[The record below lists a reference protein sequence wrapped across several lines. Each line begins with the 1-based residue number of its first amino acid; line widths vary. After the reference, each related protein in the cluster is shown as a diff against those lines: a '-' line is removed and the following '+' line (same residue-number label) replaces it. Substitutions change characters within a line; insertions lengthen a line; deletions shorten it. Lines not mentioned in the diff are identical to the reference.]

1 MNPNNN
7 RKNKNHKSR
16 SVKINKTV
24 TLLVLFCLCIGA
36 ISMVA
41 AKYIKQN
48 TTKNNSVAAKEFYFE
63 SDLLD
68 GKTHVIMPTADG
80 GTANVTIRLK
90 NYIDDLRYS
99 ETEIDYTVKV
109 TEENA
114 TDSATDVSIDQA
126 TGTIATRAT
135 NNNNVTIS
143 NLKAGKIYKITATTD
158 NIYKKTLTGIIKVSE
173 PDKKIYA
180 SIDDEKQYIEVT
192 IWTKDY
198 KGEVILNYNDAD
210 LIPDNT
216 DTKMKD
222 ATTGPDTITEA
233 AWKANT
239 SHVYRFF
246 KNNENNDNENKTYQA
261 TVNGKEVTVSEKNE

>member
-16 SVKINKTV
+16 SVQMNKTV

-41 AKYIKQN
+41 AKYMKQT
-48 TTKNNSVAAKEFYFE
+48 TTKNNAAAAKEFYFE

-68 GKTHVIMPTADG
+68 GKPHEIMPTEN

-99 ETEIDYTVKV
+99 ETEIQYTVKV
-109 TEENA
+109 TEGNA
-114 TDSATDVSIDQA
+114 TDSATDITIDQA
-126 TGTIATRAT
+126 TGTIATGET
-135 NNNNVTIS
+135 NNKDIKIS
-143 NLKAGKIYKITATTD
+143 NLKAGKTYKVTVTTD
-158 NIYKKTLTGIIKVSE
+158 NIYKKTLTGTIKVSE
-173 PDKKIYA
+173 PDTKVYA
-180 SIDDEKQYIEVT
+180 SVYDENQYIEVT

-198 KGEVILNYNDAD
+198 AGNISLTYSDQN

-222 ATTGPDTITEA
+222 ATTGTGTITEPD
-233 AWKANT
+233 WKANT

-246 KNNENNDNENKTYQA
+246 KNDETKEYQA
-261 TVNGKEVTVSEKNE
+261 IVNGKEVTVSEKTE

>member
-7 RKNKNHKSR
+7 RKNKKHKSR
-16 SVKINKTV
+16 SVQMNKTV
-24 TLLVLFCLCIGA
+24 TLLVLFCLFIGA

-41 AKYIKQN
+41 AKYMKQT
-48 TTKNNSVAAKEFYFE
+48 TTKNNAAAAKEFYFE

-68 GKTHVIMPTADG
+68 GKIHEIMPTEN

-99 ETEIDYTVKV
+99 ETEIQYTVKV
-109 TEENA
+109 TEEKA
-114 TDSATDVSIDQA
+114 TDSATDITIDQA
-126 TGTIATRAT
+126 TGTIATGKT
-135 NNNNVTIS
+135 NNDIKIS
-143 NLKAGKIYKITATTD
+143 NLKAGKTYEVTATTD
-158 NIYKKTLTGIIKVSE
+158 NIYKKTLTGTIKVSE
-173 PDKKIYA
+173 PDTKVYA
-180 SIDDEKQYIEVT
+180 SVDDENQYIEVT

-198 KGEVILNYNDAD
+198 KGKVDLNYRSPD

-222 ATTGPDTITEA
+222 ATTGTGTITEPD
-233 AWKANT
+233 WKANT

-246 KNNENNDNENKTYQA
+246 KNDETKEYQA
-261 TVNGKEVTVSEKNE
+261 IVNGKEVTVSEKTE

>member
-7 RKNKNHKSR
+7 RKNKKHKSR
-16 SVKINKTV
+16 SVQMNKTV

-41 AKYIKQN
+41 AKYMKQT
-48 TTKNNSVAAKEFYFE
+48 TTKNNAAAAKEFYFE

-68 GKTHVIMPTADG
+68 GKPHEIMPTED

-99 ETEIDYTVKV
+99 ETEIQYTVKV

-114 TDSATDVSIDQA
+114 TDSATDITIDQA
-126 TGTIATRAT
+126 RGTIETGKT
-135 NNNNVTIS
+135 NNKDIKIS
-143 NLKAGKIYKITATTD
+143 NLQAGKTYKITATTD
-158 NIYKKTLTGIIKVSE
+158 NIYKKTLTGTIKVSK
-173 PDKKIYA
+173 PDKEIYA
-180 SIDDEKQYIEVT
+180 SIHDETQYIEVT

-198 KGEVILNYNDAD
+198 TGEVSLKYSDAD

-222 ATTGPDTITEA
+222 ATTGSGTIKEPD
-233 AWKANT
+233 WKANT

-246 KNNENNDNENKTYQA
+246 KNNEIKTYQA
-261 TVNGKEVTVSEKNE
+261 TVNDKEVTVSEKNE

>member
-16 SVKINKTV
+16 SVQMNKTV

-41 AKYIKQN
+41 AKYMKQI
-48 TTKNNSVAAKEFYFE
+48 TTKNNAAAAKEFYFE

-68 GKTHVIMPTADG
+68 GKIHAIMPTEN

-99 ETEIDYTVKV
+99 ETEIQYTVKV

-114 TDSATDVSIDQA
+114 TDSATDITIDQA
-126 TGTIATRAT
+126 RGTIATGKI
-135 NNNNVTIS
+135 NNDIKIS
-143 NLKAGKIYKITATTD
+143 NLKAGKTYKITATTD

-173 PDKKIYA
+173 ADTKVYA
-180 SIDDEKQYIEVT
+180 SVDDERQYIEVT
-192 IWTKDY
+192 VWTKDY
-198 KGEVILNYNDAD
+198 AGNVSLTYSDQN

-216 DTKMKD
+216 DTKMAN
-222 ATTGPDTITEA
+222 ATTGGSKITETN
-233 AWKANT
+233 WKANT

-246 KNNENNDNENKTYQA
+246 KNDETKEYQA
-261 TVNGKEVTVSEKNE
+261 IVNDKELPV